1 VKFAVALKEALK
13 YHAIAFVPN
22 LIGGGIVAVTLWIGV
37 IDPAIAALP
46 GAAGGPEGMLES
58 LLAAQYNI
66 PVVLIGVIGGVGIRR
81 LGKTAL
87 LFKIH
92 GTAVVDVVDDELIE
106 DEADSTHSTG
116 DSDHRSTSESDDT
129 ENDDI
134 ESDDTESDTAAVDA
148 ERGDEPT
155 HDTTDATDTRDTT
168 DTTDASVT
176 TDATDT
182 TTIDSDGADSET
194 DRQDTEINH
203 DDSNEEDVSR

>member
-1 VKFAVALKEALK
+1 MKFAVALKEALK

-22 LIGGGIVAVTLWIGV
+22 LIGGVIVAVTVWIGV

-66 PVVLIGVIGGVGIRR
+66 PVVLIGVISGVAIRR

-106 DEADSTHSTG
+106 DDADSTHSTG
-116 DSDHRSTSESDDT
+116 DSDHRSTG
-129 ENDDI
+129 

-148 ERGDEPT
+148 RSDTTVADAETGDEST
-155 HDTTDATDTRDTT
+155 NDTTDAADTT
-168 DTTDASVT
+168 A
-176 TDATDT
+176 
-182 TTIDSDGADSET
+182 IDSDGTNSET
-194 DRQDTEINH
+194 GSQDTEINH
-203 DDSNEEDVSR
+203 DDSNKEDVSR